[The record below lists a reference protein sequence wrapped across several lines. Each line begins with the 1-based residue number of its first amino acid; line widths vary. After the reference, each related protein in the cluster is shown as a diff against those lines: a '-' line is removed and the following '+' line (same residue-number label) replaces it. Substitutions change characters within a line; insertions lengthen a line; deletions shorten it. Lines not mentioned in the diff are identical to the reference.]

1 MAAYQ
6 TILELGAG
14 AQAGSYVT
22 MGGLNGCPRGARVGW
37 LDGQD
42 LFLDID
48 SAYRAAQAMVTDGDG
63 LSVGVSALIK
73 RFHETGWLQSIDQ
86 RRRKLKIRRMI
97 DGRRLE
103 VLHLPADALER
114 SIVEKPA
121 QSAHRPA
128 RRMTIM
134 SRVSRA

>member
-1 MAAYQ
+1 
-6 TILELGAG
+6 
-14 AQAGSYVT
+14 
-22 MGGLNGCPRGARVGW
+22 

-86 RRRKLKIRRMI
+86 RFGQAGL
-97 DGRRLE
+97 L
-103 VLHLPADALER
+103 
-114 SIVEKPA
+114 
-121 QSAHRPA
+121 RPFLCFL
-128 RRMTIM
+128 R
-134 SRVSRA
+134 